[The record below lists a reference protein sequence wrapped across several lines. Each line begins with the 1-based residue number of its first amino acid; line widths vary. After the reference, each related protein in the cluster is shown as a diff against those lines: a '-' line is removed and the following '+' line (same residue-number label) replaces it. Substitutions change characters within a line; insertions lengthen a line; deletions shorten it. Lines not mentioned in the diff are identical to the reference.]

1 MHLQDLVDNFKS
13 KLKQIEMKEAQG
25 AKIHGKTAWMLKAE
39 KHTKYFFQ
47 KLKERKNADQECRY
61 TFS

>member
-1 MHLQDLVDNFKS
+1 MHLQDLVDKFKS

-39 KHTKYFFQ
+39 KHTKYFF
-47 KLKERKNADQECRY
+47 
-61 TFS
+61 